1 MKWWHNALL
10 SIEILFSHRLRT
22 ILSLSGIVIGVS
34 SVVIMVAV
42 GLGAEQEVIER
53 IESMGT
59 NLVFVVAGKTRVS
72 GGMIRRSS
80 AAKTLKPG
88 DTKAILAECPSVEL
102 ASGSIKRS
110 VIVRYQ
116 GETVKAGLI
125 GLEPD
130 GFIIRNFLIDRGR
143 AYTNHEERLKRRVA
157 VFAPTAQMNT
167 FGNDETGV
175 GQAVR
180 LAGQPFRV
188 IGITAAKGMDLSGSD
203 QDDKIFIPLSTAMR
217 RLVNVDYL
225 DTIFVKVKD
234 GIPLSQ
240 AEDEIRTVIRKRH
253 KLGSRSDDFSVYN
266 LFDLLR
272 LQKRTTRTLTI
283 LTGSVA
289 GLAWLIG
296 GIGILAVMLMAVRD
310 RRVEIGLRRAL
321 GARAKDIRFQFLLE
335 AGLLAGSGGL
345 AGLFLGLFGV
355 WLTQRMD
362 WAPALVSWPT
372 AVSAMAASVLTG
384 LASGAY
390 PAARA
395 ARLTPVEALS
405 AL

>member
-1 MKWWHNALL
+1 VKWWHNALL
-10 SIEILFSHRLRT
+10 SVEILFSHRLRT
-22 ILSLSGIVIGVS
+22 LLSLSGIIIGVS
-34 SVVIMVAV
+34 SVVIMVAA
-42 GLGAEQEVIER
+42 GTGAECEVVRR

-72 GGMIRRSS
+72 GGRIRRSS

-88 DTKAILAECPSVEL
+88 DTKAILAECPSVAL

-116 GETVKAGLI
+116 GETVKTGLI

-130 GFIIRNFLIDRGR
+130 GFVIRNFTVAQGR
-143 AYTNHEERLKRRVA
+143 EYTNHEERSNRRVA
-157 VFAPTAQMNT
+157 VFAPTARNNT
-167 FGNDETGV
+167 FTNHKNPI

-188 IGITAAKGMDLSGSD
+188 IGVTAPKGMDLSGSD

-225 DTIFVKVKD
+225 DTIFVRVKD
-234 GIPLSQ
+234 GIPLSR
-240 AEDEIRTVIRKRH
+240 AEEEIREVIRRRH
-253 KLGSRSDDFSVYN
+253 KLGSRGDDFSVYN
-266 LFDLLR
+266 LFDLLQ
-272 LQKRTTRTLTI
+272 LQKRTTRTLTL

-289 GLAWLIG
+289 ALAWLIG
-296 GIGILAVMLMAVRD
+296 GIGILAVMLMAVRE

-321 GARAKDIRFQFLLE
+321 GAQAKDIRFQFLLE

-345 AGLFLGLFGV
+345 AGLLVGLFGV
-355 WLTQRMD
+355 WLIVRMD
-362 WAPALVSWPT
+362 WAPAVVSWPT
-372 AVSAMAASVLTG
+372 AVCALAASVLMG
-384 LASGAY
+384 LLSGAY
-390 PAARA
+390 PATRA
-395 ARLTPVEALS
+395 ASLTPIDALNS
-405 AL
+405 I